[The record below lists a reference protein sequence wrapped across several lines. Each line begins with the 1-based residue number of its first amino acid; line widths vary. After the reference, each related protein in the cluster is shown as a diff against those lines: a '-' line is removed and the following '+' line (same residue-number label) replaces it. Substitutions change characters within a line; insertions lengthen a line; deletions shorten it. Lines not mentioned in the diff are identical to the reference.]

1 MKVGL
6 YGIRG
11 VYNFG
16 CEAIVRGAYQFINS
30 IYPESEIIYFSY
42 SADFDKAALAD
53 LNIEIRPII
62 YNKKIANRLINK
74 IFRIFHIN
82 YRYLMFDANKV
93 KIGRAHV

>member
-16 CEAIVRGAYQFINS
+16 CEAIVRGVYQFINS

-62 YNKKIANRLINK
+62 FNKDIYFIIHL
-74 IFRIFHIN
+74 
-82 YRYLMFDANKV
+82 
-93 KIGRAHV
+93 